1 MSPISLSDN
10 TRSALAKR
18 KLVLCCA
25 IPRYEAVKIAFAI
38 NGTRGDVQP
47 AVVLAVALTERGHDV
62 SVGVPPN
69 LVDFA
74 RGCGLEATALG
85 PDTRTHMK
93 VVTEARTEAGRNP
106 LRQMRAAAQMRD
118 LGYADLITDL
128 GDVVAGADAI
138 VTGFTTEQI
147 ALAYAERAG
156 IPLISLHHAPVR
168 RNTIQGPLPSLQLKG
183 TRTVRAQWWLLD
195 RLFGLMTRRRD
206 ALLRENL
213 GCPPA
218 HRSTTEQLVA
228 ASGIEIQ
235 AYDPLFA
242 VRNDPVWD
250 ADSAR
255 RPRPVVGF
263 LELPRTLRGGLD
275 EMHSTEELSDWFDAG
290 DPPVYVGFG
299 SMPVRNPAKI
309 IDAAVTAT
317 RRLGR
322 RLLLCSGWNDL
333 PTDSL
338 VGDDIRVVEAVD
350 HDAVFGR
357 CAAIVHHGG
366 AGTTAA
372 AVRSGTPS
380 VICWYGSDQPF
391 WGRELERLG
400 VGSTL
405 PARQLD
411 ADRLTVALAQVLPLR
426 GGSATDSVASR
437 LTTGEVAL
445 ARAVDEIETAMTSTQ
460 GGHTR

>member
-1 MSPISLSDN
+1 M
-10 TRSALAKR
+10 
-18 KLVLCCA
+18 VLCSA
-25 IPRYEAVKIAFAI
+25 IPRYGATLRYDEVKIAFAI

-47 AVVLAVALTERGHDV
+47 AVVLAAALTERGHEV

-74 RGCGLEATALG
+74 RGCGLVATPLG

-93 VVTEARTEAGRNP
+93 MVTEARTEAGRNP
-106 LRQMRAAAQMRD
+106 LRQMRAVARMRD

-128 GDVVAGADAI
+128 GDVVTGADAI

-147 ALAYAERAG
+147 TLAYAESAG
-156 IPLISLHHAPVR
+156 VPLISLHHAPVR
-168 RNTIQGPLPSLQLKG
+168 RNTIHGPLPSLHVG
-183 TRTVRAQWWLLD
+183 GAHTVRAQWWLLD

-206 ALLRENL
+206 ALLRERL
-213 GCPPA
+213 GCAPA
-218 HRSTTEQLVA
+218 RRSPAAQLVA
-228 ASGIEIQ
+228 APGIEIQ

-250 ADSAR
+250 ADAAR

-263 LELPRTLRGGLD
+263 LELPGKLRVGLD

-290 DPPVYVGFG
+290 DSPIYVGFG
-299 SMPVRNPAKI
+299 SMPVRDPAKI
-309 IDAAVTAT
+309 VDAAVTAT

-322 RLLLCSGWNDL
+322 RLLLCAGWNDL
-333 PTDSL
+333 PTDSV
-338 VGDDIRVVEAVD
+338 VGDDIRVVGAVD

-391 WGRELERLG
+391 WGREVQRLG
-400 VGSTL
+400 IGTTL
-405 PARQLD
+405 PVRQLD
-411 ADRLTVALAQVLPLR
+411 ADRLTDALTHVLSLGAGDATTTAAAQ
-426 GGSATDSVASR
+426 
-437 LTTGEVAL
+437 LTSGDVAL
-445 ARAVDEIETAMTSTQ
+445 ARAVREIEETVTSRQ
-460 GGHTR
+460 Q

>member
-1 MSPISLSDN
+1 M
-10 TRSALAKR
+10 
-18 KLVLCCA
+18 VLCSA
-25 IPRYEAVKIAFAI
+25 IPRYGAILGGEQVKIAFTI

-47 AVVLAVALTERGHDV
+47 AVVLAAALTEQGHEV

-69 LVDFA
+69 LVEFA

-93 VVTEARTEAGRNP
+93 MVTEARAEAGRNP
-106 LRQMRAAAQMRD
+106 LRQIRAVAQLRD
-118 LGYADLITDL
+118 LGYSELITDL
-128 GDVVAGADAI
+128 GDIVDGADAI

-147 ALAYAERAG
+147 TLAYAERAG

-168 RNTIQGPLPSLQLKG
+168 RNTVHGPLPSLHWGG
-183 TRTVRAQWWLLD
+183 TRTVLAQWWLFD
-195 RLFGLMTRRRD
+195 RLFGFMTRRRD
-206 ALLRENL
+206 ALLRERL
-213 GCPPA
+213 GCAPA
-218 HRSTTEQLVA
+218 LRSPAAQLVA
-228 ASGIEIQ
+228 APGIEIQ

-242 VRNDPVWD
+242 IRNDPVWD
-250 ADSAR
+250 ADAAL

-263 LELPRTLRGGLD
+263 LELPSTRRLGLD

-299 SMPVRNPAKI
+299 SMPVRDPAKMI
-309 IDAAVTAT
+309 EAAVTAT

-322 RLLLCSGWNDL
+322 RLLLCTGWNDL
-333 PTDSL
+333 PTDPL
-338 VGDDIRVVEAVD
+338 AGEDIRVVRAVD

-400 VGSTL
+400 VGATL
-405 PARQLD
+405 PARRLD
-411 ADRLTVALAQVLPLR
+411 ADRLTDALTHVLALRAGDATISAATQLITGDVALAQ
-426 GGSATDSVASR
+426 
-437 LTTGEVAL
+437 
-445 ARAVDEIETAMTSTQ
+445 AVEHIETAVSSRRVGQ
-460 GGHTR
+460 SR

>member
-1 MSPISLSDN
+1 M
-10 TRSALAKR
+10 
-18 KLVLCCA
+18 
-25 IPRYEAVKIAFAI
+25 KIAFAI

-47 AVVLAVALTERGHDV
+47 AVVLAAALTERGHEV

-74 RGCGLEATALG
+74 RGCGLVATPLG

-93 VVTEARTEAGRNP
+93 MVTEARTEAGRNP
-106 LRQMRAAAQMRD
+106 LRQMRAVARMRD

-128 GDVVAGADAI
+128 GDVVTGADAI

-147 ALAYAERAG
+147 TLAYAESAG
-156 IPLISLHHAPVR
+156 VPLISLHHAPVR
-168 RNTIQGPLPSLQLKG
+168 RNTIHGPLPSLHVG
-183 TRTVRAQWWLLD
+183 GAHTVRAQWWLLD

-206 ALLRENL
+206 ALLRERL
-213 GCPPA
+213 GCAPA
-218 HRSTTEQLVA
+218 RRSPAAQLVA
-228 ASGIEIQ
+228 APGIEIQ

-250 ADSAR
+250 ADAAR

-263 LELPRTLRGGLD
+263 LELPGKLRVGLD

-290 DPPVYVGFG
+290 DSPIYVGFG
-299 SMPVRNPAKI
+299 SMPVRDPAKI
-309 IDAAVTAT
+309 VDAAVTAT

-322 RLLLCSGWNDL
+322 RLLLCAGWNDL
-333 PTDSL
+333 PTDSV
-338 VGDDIRVVEAVD
+338 VGDDIRVVGAVD

-391 WGRELERLG
+391 WGREVQRLG
-400 VGSTL
+400 IGTTL
-405 PARQLD
+405 PVRQLD
-411 ADRLTVALAQVLPLR
+411 ADRLTDALTHVLSLGAGDATTTAAAQ
-426 GGSATDSVASR
+426 
-437 LTTGEVAL
+437 LTSGDVAL
-445 ARAVDEIETAMTSTQ
+445 ARAVREIEETVTSRQ
-460 GGHTR
+460 Q

>member
-1 MSPISLSDN
+1 M
-10 TRSALAKR
+10 
-18 KLVLCCA
+18 
-25 IPRYEAVKIAFAI
+25 KIAFAI

-47 AVVLAVALTERGHDV
+47 AVVLAGALTERGHDV

-74 RGCGLEATALG
+74 RGCGLEASALG
-85 PDTRTHMK
+85 LDTRTQMK
-93 VVTEARTEAGRNP
+93 MVTEARAEAGRNP
-106 LRQMRAAAQMRD
+106 LRQIRAAAQLRD
-118 LGYADLITDL
+118 LGYSDLITDL

-147 ALAYAERAG
+147 TLAYAERAG
-156 IPLISLHHAPVR
+156 IPLISLHHAPLR
-168 RNTIQGPLPSLQLKG
+168 RNTIHGPLPSLQLG
-183 TRTVRAQWWLLD
+183 GARTVRAQWWLLD

-206 ALLRENL
+206 AHLRERL
-213 GCPPA
+213 GCAPA
-218 HRSTTEQLVA
+218 RRSPAAQLA
-228 ASGIEIQ
+228 AAPGIEIQ

-250 ADSAR
+250 ADTAD

-263 LELPRTLRGGLD
+263 LELPGQRRLGLA

-299 SMPVRNPAKI
+299 SMPVRDPAKI
-309 IDAAVTAT
+309 VDAAVTAS

-322 RLLLCSGWNDL
+322 RLLLCAGWNDL

-338 VGDDIRVVEAVD
+338 AGEDIRVVGAVD
-350 HDAVFGR
+350 HHAVFGR

-391 WGRELERLG
+391 WGREVERLG

-411 ADRLTVALAQVLPLR
+411 ADRLTAALAQVLPLR
-426 GGSATDSVASR
+426 ETDATIGVATR
-437 LTTGEVAL
+437 LTTGDVAL
-445 ARAVDEIETAMTSTQ
+445 TRAVGEIETAVASP
-460 GGHTR
+460 GRRHTR